1 MPEIIFSKKEFQM
14 WYFESFIFWSKYHYI
29 LGTALGR
36 FSQFFFFSFCHRPTI
51 LADIFTQ
58 PSPPPPP
65 HRAPLLISHHH
76 HKKASTALLFLSSSG
91 ISVEFYMLYYLNVSI
106 DFLIIFL
113 NVRVTHLFTADF
125 SFSSLYTKYR
135 GN

>member
-36 FSQFFFFSFCHRPTI
+36 FSQFFFLVFVVGRPYWLTF
-51 LADIFTQ
+51 L
-58 PSPPPPP
+58 PSPPLPPP
-65 HRAPLLISHHH
+65 RAPLLISHHH
-76 HKKASTALLFLSSSG
+76 HKKASTALLFLSPSG

-125 SFSSLYTKYR
+125 SFSSLYTKYK